1 MKDNN
6 IFTEM
11 FNMLLTQGSRLPI
24 IYDWLSNNV
33 WSEENYRFK
42 NIRTYFEDG
51 EKLVLKL
58 EELILFSAGGV
69 YDELASEANQQSNLL
84 DELLIPKTALVIRS
98 EEHTSEL
105 QSHSFISYAVFCLK
119 KKITHPY
126 SDLLLKD
133 STHLS
138 LVHTMFHHNMP

>member
-84 DELLIPKTALVIRS
+84 DELLIPKTALVIFDGASLR
-98 EEHTSEL
+98 E
-105 QSHSFISYAVFCLK
+105 YPVLK
-119 KKITHPY
+119 SWLKVPVLEWLNLVIKF
-126 SDLLLKD
+126 LLFRVIQYL
-133 STHLS
+133 L
-138 LVHTMFHHNMP
+138 